1 MAKFDFRTIGNFD
14 EIVGALDRAILDSAL
29 TMRLVEESLIVCRG
43 ARVSVRVYDQYFMR
57 NSSRAAL
64 TLTVVEADGEVAISA
79 IGSGGGTGAIFNF
92 SYGAESKMVGVV
104 EDAVR
109 RMGL

>member
-1 MAKFDFRTIGNFD
+1 MAKFEFRTIGDF
-14 EIVGALDRAILDSAL
+14 EQIVNALDRAILKSAL
-29 TMRLVEESLIVCRG
+29 TMRLVDESRIVCRN
-43 ARVSVRVYDQYFMR
+43 ARVVVRVYDQYFMR

-79 IGSGGGTGAIFNF
+79 IGSGGGTGAVFNF

-104 EDAVR
+104 EEAVR
-109 RMGL
+109 RLGL

>member
-1 MAKFDFRTIGNFD
+1 MAKFEFRTIGSFD
-14 EIVGALDRAILDSAL
+14 EIVGALDRAIMDSAL

-43 ARVSVRVYDQYFMR
+43 AWVSVRVYDQYFMR

-64 TLTVVEADGEVAISA
+64 TLTVVEADAEVAISA

>member
-1 MAKFDFRTIGNFD
+1 MRRNAHGFCLTGTGGYAKIQG
-14 EIVGALDRAILDSAL
+14 
-29 TMRLVEESLIVCRG
+29 
-43 ARVSVRVYDQYFMR
+43 
-57 NSSRAAL
+57 
-64 TLTVVEADGEVAISA
+64 EADGEVAIYA

>member
-1 MAKFDFRTIGNFD
+1 MAKFEFRTIGNFD

-64 TLTVVEADGEVAISA
+64 TLTVVEADGEVAIC
-79 IGSGGGTGAIFNF
+79 SGGGTGAIFNF

>member
-1 MAKFDFRTIGNFD
+1 MAKFEFRTIGNFD
-14 EIVGALDRAILDSAL
+14 EIVRALDRAILDSAL

-64 TLTVVEADGEVAISA
+64 TLSVVEADGEVAISA

-109 RMGL
+109 QMGL

>member
-1 MAKFDFRTIGNFD
+1 MAKFEFRTIGNFD

-29 TMRLVEESLIVCRG
+29 TMRLEESLIVCRG